1 MEALQTKLD
10 NLQWEVNRLDGENQR
25 LRDEDAEASVRV
37 DLEAELE
44 QSKGEVARLT
54 ERVKTC
60 EQQIQDSV
68 RWPIKSSTV
77 LR

>member
-44 QSKGEVARLT
+44 QSKGEVT